1 MEDGFLSIKE
11 DICPLVT
18 MEFIAKIYE
27 IFCFWYE
34 MLLHLNLAWDLG

>member
-27 IFCFWYE
+27 SFVSGMRCYFI
-34 MLLHLNLAWDLG
+34 